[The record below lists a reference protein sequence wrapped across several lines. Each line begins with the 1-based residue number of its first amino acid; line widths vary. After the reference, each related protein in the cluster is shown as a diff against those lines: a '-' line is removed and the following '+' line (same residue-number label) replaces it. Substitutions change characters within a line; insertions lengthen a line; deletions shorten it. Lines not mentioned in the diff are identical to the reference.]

1 MRTTPRSDRGWPSPS
16 RDARELRD
24 LLLAGERGAWPEA
37 IAEFARR
44 RPTWYEPLRVYA
56 TWAGR
61 LFTDV
66 GPAADE
72 MRARARR
79 AAERD
84 PWRDGYG
91 AINALGPASLPV
103 TEAARRRFLGE
114 DLDEV

>member
-1 MRTTPRSDRGWPSPS
+1 MALAF

-24 LLLAGERGAWPEA
+24 LLLAGEWPEA
-37 IAEFARR
+37 IVEFARR
-44 RPTWYEPLRVYA
+44 PSWYEPLRVYA

-72 MRARARR
+72 MRARQ

-84 PWRDGYG
+84 PWRYGYG
-91 AINALGPASLPV
+91 AINALGPAGLPV
-103 TEAARRRFLGE
+103 TDAARRFMGE
-114 DLDEV
+114 DLDEG